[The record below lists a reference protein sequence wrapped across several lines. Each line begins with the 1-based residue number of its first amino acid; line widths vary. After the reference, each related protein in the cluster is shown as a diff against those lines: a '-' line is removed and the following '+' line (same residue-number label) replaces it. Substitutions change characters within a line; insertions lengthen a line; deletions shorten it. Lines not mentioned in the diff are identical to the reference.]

1 MSSPLAVTSLDE
13 LKASIV
19 EEDHYGNTPVLDAAR
34 RVVALLE
41 TLKADEQIS
50 ELVLRRFLL
59 GEPR

>member
-1 MSSPLAVTSLDE
+1 MTSRLPSQPGRAESQHRRRRPLRQHAC
-13 LKASIV
+13 
-19 EEDHYGNTPVLDAAR
+19 LDAAR

-41 TLKADEQIS
+41 TLKPDEQIG